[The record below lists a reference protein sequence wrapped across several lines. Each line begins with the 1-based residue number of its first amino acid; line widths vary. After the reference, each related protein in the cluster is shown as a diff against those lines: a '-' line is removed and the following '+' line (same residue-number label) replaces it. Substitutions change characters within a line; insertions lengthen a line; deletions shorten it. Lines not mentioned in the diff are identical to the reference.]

1 MTPKN
6 AEKAAVRK
14 RIDECKKK
22 IQQDAEFKLIEV
34 SQNGDTSAEYSTI
47 ADKVIK
53 YIQPGHNWLPNIS
66 KIERIQNPKLELKFE
81 EARVKCNG
89 THTDQV
95 SVF

>member
-1 MTPKN
+1 VIKKSFITLTPKD

-22 IQQDAEFKLIEV
+22 ILQDAEFKLIEV

-53 YIQPGHNWLPNIS
+53 YIQPGP
-66 KIERIQNPKLELKFE
+66 
-81 EARVKCNG
+81 
-89 THTDQV
+89 
-95 SVF
+95 SVINLFLFVIYEFS